1 MAQIQAAQHDKDST
15 GRESQ
20 TVVRV
25 DNSPLPPSQE
35 MEAIARIDPELV
47 KFVTKELATQ
57 YEFERQTIR
66 DRDATVRYLNKVGL
80 WLGAGLAALAII
92 CSSALI
98 YAGHAVAGGIIGAM
112 SIVSVVA
119 VIVNA
124 GANQRKADQLPKNT
138 DQNPPNRTRNKK
150 K

>member
-1 MAQIQAAQHDKDST
+1 MAQIQAAQHDKDPT

-35 MEAIARIDPELV
+35 MEAIARIDPALIT
-47 KFVTKELATQ
+47 FITKELSTQ
-57 YEFERQTIR
+57 YEFERQIVR
-66 DRDATVRYLNKVGL
+66 DRDATVRYLNKTGL
-80 WLGAGLAALAII
+80 WLGSALAAIAII
-92 CSSALI
+92 CSSLLI
-98 YAGHAVAGGIIGAM
+98 YFGHSVAGGLLGFS

-124 GANQRKADQLPKNT
+124 GSNQRKADQIGQQSQDSPSSQK
-138 DQNPPNRTRNKK
+138 NKK

>member
-1 MAQIQAAQHDKDST
+1 MAQIQAAQRDKDCT

-20 TVVRV
+20 TVVRL

-35 MEAIARIDPELV
+35 IEAIARIDPTLV
-47 KFVTKELATQ
+47 EFITKELSTQ

-66 DRDATVRYLNKVGL
+66 ERDATVRYLNKTGL
-80 WLGAGLAALAII
+80 WLGAGLAALSIV
-92 CSSALI
+92 CSSLLI
-98 YAGHAVAGGIIGAM
+98 YFDHAVAGGLLGFS

-124 GANQRKADQLPKNT
+124 GSNQRRADQAS
-138 DQNPPNRTRNKK
+138 PPSQDSMTSQGSKK
-150 K
+150 P

>member
-1 MAQIQAAQHDKDST
+1 MAQIQAAQHDKDPT

-25 DNSPLPPSQE
+25 DNSPLPPSHE

-47 KFVTKELATQ
+47 TFITKELSTQ
-57 YEFERQTIR
+57 YEFERQTVR
-66 DRDATVRYLNKVGL
+66 DRDATVRYLNKTGL
-80 WLGAGLAALAII
+80 WLGSGLAALAII
-92 CSSALI
+92 CSSLLI
-98 YAGHAVAGGIIGAM
+98 YFDHAIAGGVLGFS
-112 SIVSVVA
+112 SIVSVVT

-124 GANQRKADQLPKNT
+124 GSNQRKADQTSKPSQDPT
-138 DQNPPNRTRNKK
+138 PSQRSKK